1 MEEAQ
6 SFQQVV
12 LEQLNILKCE
22 AHPKPHVLFRSEWN
36 RDSKWIRDLNME
48 CKTIK
53 HLKQKQRGISLGGRP
68 GQNSWT

>member
-48 CKTIK
+48 DYKTFETKTEGNIF
-53 HLKQKQRGISLGGRP
+53 RR
-68 GQNSWT
+68 